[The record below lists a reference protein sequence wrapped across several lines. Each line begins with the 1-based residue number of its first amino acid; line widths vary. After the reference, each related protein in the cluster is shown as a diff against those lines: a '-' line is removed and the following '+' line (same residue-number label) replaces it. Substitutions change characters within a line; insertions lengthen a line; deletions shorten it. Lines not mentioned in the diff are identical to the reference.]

1 MESKYNVV
9 QFFENETHEYVR
21 RNVSALEAT
30 RAIRHYTDNVATRM
44 GIVSRVIITDELD
57 CTCFEWTYGKGITY
71 PTQQM
76 VDEVL
81 AEATDSS
88 IKETNDEN
96 PTKD

>member
-1 MESKYNVV
+1 MADKFTVT
-9 QFFENETHEYVR
+9 QFFQDGQYEQVR
-21 RNVSALEAT
+21 KHVPALEAV
-30 RAIRHYTDNVATRM
+30 RAIRHYTDNVGTRM
-44 GIVSRVIITDELD
+44 GIVARVIITDELD
-57 CTCFEWTYGKGITY
+57 CICFEWTYGKGITY